1 MQELSA
7 QLPVVLRMSGAASVV
22 IILVLALQ
30 WLLGRRLQP
39 RWRCALWLLVLLR
52 LALPGTVASPISLFN
67 VLKTPVVGLPAQPAL
82 TAAPASNDSPVPA
95 VAAAPLALTPAS
107 RVPWLAW
114 IWLAG
119 AGLLAA
125 CALVS
130 QYRFRR
136 RVGRLRP
143 LIDEAALGLLEDC
156 KTLMNV
162 ATPITLVET
171 AAVKSPTLFGF
182 VRPRLL
188 LPQGLVAT
196 FSREELRHVFLHEL
210 AHIKR
215 HDILTGWVALALQ
228 IMHWFNPLVW
238 LAFHRLRADR
248 ELACDALALSRTRTG
263 ENEAYGLTIVKLL
276 EGFDRAAWGPSL
288 AGILE
293 DKHQMKE
300 RIRMIAKFHKSD
312 RGLALA
318 VVLLAGLTLVTLTDA
333 QNQTP
338 APAQS
343 RQFSEPDAAKGVWA
357 VRFEP
362 VGDFAPQTP
371 REFLDRIPIHSGQH
385 GEIGY
390 FRTQKQGDKLVGS
403 FLASDGEALKAAL
416 NQVAGIR
423 VTSVEK
429 LTSDTLAAYEK
440 LPQESLVKPAPAP
453 QIVATTPAVGAVDV
467 DPAVTEITVTFDRDM
482 GGGMSWT
489 GGGADFPRGPEGQRA
504 FWRDPRTCVL
514 PVKLEVGHY
523 YRVGINS
530 KSYRNFA
537 SKGGAPAAPA
547 AIYFATQGAS
557 AEVKARVQTPQVVRL
572 EPLNGAKDVSPAL
585 SEVKVTFNMPMG
597 GGMSWCTVGDSD
609 EDFPKDVPGKKIY
622 WTPDRKTC
630 VMPVT
635 LKPGTTY
642 RISLNAAE
650 YKNFQSEGGVP
661 LVPVIYTFKTGGQ
674 P

>member
-1 MQELSA
+1 MQELSS

-22 IILVLALQ
+22 ILLVLALQ

-67 VLKTPVVGLPAQPAL
+67 VLKTPAVVLPAQPAL
-82 TAAPASNDSPVPA
+82 TAAPANNDSPVPA
-95 VAAAPLALTPAS
+95 VTAAPLALTPAS

-119 AGLLAA
+119 AGFLAG
-125 CALVS
+125 CVLVS
-130 QYRFRR
+130 QYRFRS

-143 LIDEAALGLLEDC
+143 LIDEATLGLLEDC
-156 KTLMNV
+156 KALMNV

-228 IMHWFNPLVW
+228 IIHWFNPLVW

-300 RIRMIAKFHKSD
+300 RIRMIAKFHKTD

-318 VVLLAGLTLVTLTDA
+318 IVLLAGLTLVTLTDA

-343 RQFSEPDAAKGVWA
+343 RQSSAPDAAKGVWA

-403 FLASDGEALKAAL
+403 FLASDGEELKAAL
-416 NQVAGIR
+416 NQVSGIK
-423 VTSVEK
+423 VISVEK

-440 LPQESLVKPAPAP
+440 LPQESLVNPAPAP

-514 PVKLEVGHY
+514 PVKLEAGHY

-537 SKGGAPAAPA
+537 SKSGEPAPPA

-572 EPLNGAKDVSPAL
+572 EPLNGAKDVSPGV

-597 GGMSWCTVGDSD
+597 GGMSWCTVGDTD
-609 EDFPKDVPGKKIY
+609 EDFPPGVPGKKIY

-661 LVPVIYTFKTGGQ
+661 LVPVVYTFKTGGQ